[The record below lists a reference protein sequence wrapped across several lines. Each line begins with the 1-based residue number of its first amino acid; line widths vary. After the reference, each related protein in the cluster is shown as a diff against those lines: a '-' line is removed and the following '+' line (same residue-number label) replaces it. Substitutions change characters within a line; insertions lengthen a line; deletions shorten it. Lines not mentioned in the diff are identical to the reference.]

1 MELSVLIVSYNAEDH
16 LKNCL
21 QSLYRNTSHRPL
33 EVIVVDNASSD
44 GSLAMLAREFP
55 EVRAIASPDNIGFS
69 GGNNLAMREAKGAL
83 LLLLN
88 NDALVTPGAVDTMLR
103 IMRERPEVGVLGPLL
118 RNGDDSVQIS
128 YGSMISFHAEAM
140 QKFLS
145 KRYERGNR
153 FFRRYVENRS
163 RREAYPDWV
172 SGACIMLRAELLG
185 KVGYFDD
192 NFFMYTEEVD
202 FCERVRGAGYRVF
215 YSPEA
220 EIVHLG
226 GKSTETNQEKAA
238 IEYRRSQLYFYSK
251 HYGRVKVGVLKAYL
265 LTKISLHWLLGGS
278 SRRPLQGKL
287 FQLVW
292 NY

>member
-44 GSLAMLAREFP
+44 GSLTMLAREFP

-185 KVGYFDD
+185 KVGYFDGI
-192 NFFMYTEEVD
+192 FVSA
-202 FCERVRGAGYRVF
+202 CARRA
-215 YSPEA
+215 
-220 EIVHLG
+220 IV
-226 GKSTETNQEKAA
+226 
-238 IEYRRSQLYFYSK
+238 
-251 HYGRVKVGVLKAYL
+251 
-265 LTKISLHWLLGGS
+265 S
-278 SRRPLQGKL
+278 SIRRRPRSSTWEASQRKPTRRRRPSSTDA
-287 FQLVW
+287 VSSTSTRSTTAV
-292 NY
+292 